1 MTLLIPPTPRAL
13 STAVTELSLAIG
25 KLRRK
30 LRTETN
36 PDELNLSQL
45 GTLARLDQNGW
56 MTTSDLARAEAMK
69 PQSMGTILATL
80 ENHRLIQRRAHPTDR
95 RPRMTRPISCLTY
108 IRSRMTTR

>member
-36 PDELNLSQL
+36 PDELNLSRTQPI
-45 GTLARLDQNGW
+45 GARG
-56 MTTSDLARAEAMK
+56 
-69 PQSMGTILATL
+69 
-80 ENHRLIQRRAHPTDR
+80 
-95 RPRMTRPISCLTY
+95 
-108 IRSRMTTR
+108 